1 MGKVDAYDIYIAY
14 REGFVNTTNEYYT
27 TADYEALEA
36 KLAALESEL
45 AIAKAGIE
53 AMTQKMG
60 KYDELIYSVGN
71 KPKRV
76 AA

>member
-36 KLAALESEL
+36 KLARLELSASRALHSIRSTALYEEL
-45 AIAKAGIE
+45 KAAIA
-53 AMTQKMG
+53 
-60 KYDELIYSVGN
+60 
-71 KPKRV
+71 
-76 AA
+76 AAKGTP